1 MSSGGCNEED
11 SPLAGHAL
19 EHVFASIIE
28 LDPRACHQILHGGG
42 REHLSR
48 SGKGRCAG
56 LDVDR
61 DPADVI
67 SGEFDLPGMQ
77 SATHLESEGPNPL
90 GDRVGAADGP
100 SGSVEGCQESVAHSV
115 HFPAPEAVQL
125 PPDQG
130 IVIFQE
136 ATPLAVAELGSPLRG
151 ADDVREQ
158 DSGKHSVGLRAVAN
172 PGQELLHLIK
182 DGILVADVG
191 QVIAA

>member
-1 MSSGGCNEED
+1 MESARTGSRGRQTNPRTVSRRSG
-11 SPLAGHAL
+11 P
-19 EHVFASIIE
+19 
-28 LDPRACHQILHGGG
+28 GGL
-42 REHLSR
+42 EHLSR
-48 SGKGRCAG
+48 SGKGLCAG
-56 LDVDR
+56 PDVDR

-191 QVIAA
+191 QVVAA